1 MPPVTVYTTPTCA
14 FCKQTK
20 AFLTEHHVP
29 YTEVNVAANPA
40 AAQEMIA
47 KSGQMGVP
55 VLDIGGTIIVGF
67 DKKAIAQALGLA

>member
-1 MPPVTVYTTPTCA
+1 MPTVTVYTTPTCA
-14 FCKQTK
+14 YCKQAK
-20 AFLTEHHVP
+20 AFLTEQGVS

-55 VLDIGGTIIVGF
+55 VLDIGGTLIVGF
-67 DKKAIAQALGLA
+67 DKKAIERALGLA

>member
-1 MPPVTVYTTPTCA
+1 MPPVTIYTTPTCS
-14 FCKQTK
+14 FCRQAKEYLSQ
-20 AFLTEHHVP
+20 HGVP

-55 VLDIGGTIIVGF
+55 VLDIGGTLIVGF
-67 DKKAIAQALGLA
+67 DKKAIERALGLA